1 MKKMVRTFV
10 AGVLVVTP
18 FAVTAYVI
26 WWAGAALDR
35 LARGAISLLA
45 PGAERFLF
53 PGAGALVLLLAVYLV
68 GLLMRLWVFRWAVQ
82 LLERLF
88 MRLPV
93 VKGLYD
99 SIRDVL
105 RLFGGDAARM
115 GQVVRYRVPGTEAE
129 LLGIRTSTQPRG
141 TSEPGKVAVFLPMSY
156 QFGGFTLYVPA
167 NAVSPV
173 DMTVEEALKIA
184 ATADAG
190 PAGTPGPAAQPGTQ
204 DRA

>member
-1 MKKMVRTFV
+1 MKKLVRTFLTGVVVV
-10 AGVLVVTP
+10 AP
-18 FAVTAYVI
+18 FAVTAYLI
-26 WWAGAALDR
+26 WWAGTALDR
-35 LARGAISLLA
+35 LARGAIAVLA
-45 PGAERFLF
+45 PGAGRFLF
-53 PGAGALVLLLAVYLV
+53 PGAGALVLVVSVYLV
-68 GLLMRLWVFRWAVQ
+68 GLLMRVWVFRWTVR

-88 MRLPV
+88 HHLPV

-105 RLFGGDAARM
+105 RLFGGDAAQM
-115 GQVVRYRVPGTEAE
+115 GQVVRYRLPGTQVE

-141 TSEPGKVAVFLPMSY
+141 ASGSGKVAVFLPMSY

-167 NAVSPV
+167 ETVSPI

-190 PAGTPGPAAQPGTQ
+190 PAPEPAPQDQPAPQ
-204 DRA
+204 